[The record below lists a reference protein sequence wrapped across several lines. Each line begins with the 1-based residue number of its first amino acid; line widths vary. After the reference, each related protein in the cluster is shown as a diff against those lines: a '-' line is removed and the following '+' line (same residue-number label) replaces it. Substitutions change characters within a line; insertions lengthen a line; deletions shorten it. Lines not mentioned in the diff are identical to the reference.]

1 MKTKVLSSEERH
13 LGANFTLGTLT
24 FCRQPFILCGIN
36 ADTTG
41 MFVWLQVKKKKSKE
55 WILLGI
61 PEIDFQANL
70 FEMLF

>member
-13 LGANFTLGTLT
+13 LGVNFTLGTPT

-36 ADTTG
+36 VDMTC
-41 MFVWLQVKKKKSKE
+41 MFVWLQVEKKKSEE

>member
-1 MKTKVLSSEERH
+1 MKTKVLSSKERH
-13 LGANFTLGTLT
+13 LGVNFTLGTPT

-36 ADTTG
+36 GAMTG
-41 MFVWLQVKKKKSKE
+41 MFVWLQVENKKSEE